1 MASQTRSVS
10 VTTSYASLPSLAA
23 KRVSILNSTGAALLV
38 RMASDDGANEE
49 ITLPDG
55 ATCAMET
62 VANAAE
68 IQIKAAGAAS
78 GVNIIIDN

>member
-10 VTTSYASLPSLAA
+10 VTTGYVSLPSLTA
-23 KRVSILNSTGAALLV
+23 KRVSILNSTGAALLI

-49 ITLPDG
+49 ISIPD
-55 ATCAMET
+55 ATSCVLET

-78 GVNIIIDN
+78 GVNLIIDN